1 MSNTHTHDSS
11 TPPHEVRH
19 FRVNPVEILI
29 LLTMTVV
36 VGNSA
41 YNLLY
46 GTDSFHPDALKP
58 MAANPASEGRTLASV
73 PSSSFANLEVK
84 CFAENVNGDMG
95 PRPASVSTAN
105 DHETSANKVRL
116 TGTLCGSDGI
126 TGSQLVKATVLNSSN
141 RFNATVFTDS
151 NSPQF
156 TTDYIP
162 LAAGKNTL
170 RLEFAYRGGKTHT
183 QEITVSKLE
192 ANAGT
197 ISPGSSAPNVVPAA
211 KTEFAE
217 PSDASSEAQPD

>member
-1 MSNTHTHDSS
+1 MSDNNAHESNTPAHD
-11 TPPHEVRH
+11 VRR

-29 LLTMTVV
+29 LLTMSVV
-36 VGNSA
+36 VGNSV

-46 GTDSFHPDALKP
+46 GTDSFRPAALKP
-58 MAANPASEGRTLASV
+58 MAANPTSEGRGL
-73 PSSSFANLEVK
+73 SSATNASFANLEVK
-84 CFAENVNGDMG
+84 CVTDNVSDDQG
-95 PRPASVSTAN
+95 PRPASVLSAN
-105 DHETSANKVRL
+105 DRETSANKVRL
-116 TGTLCGSDGI
+116 TGTLCGGDGL

-170 RLEFAYRGGKTHT
+170 KLEFAYRGGKTHT

-197 ISPGSSAPNVVPAA
+197 PVGAPKVVPA
-211 KTEFAE
+211 
-217 PSDASSEAQPD
+217 SNDDASDEAPHAEAD

>member
-1 MSNTHTHDSS
+1 MSDIQSPETSVPN
-11 TPPHEVRH
+11 HEVRS

-36 VGNSA
+36 VGNSV

-46 GTDSFHPDALKP
+46 GTDSFHPSALKP
-58 MAANPASEGRTLASV
+58 MAANPISEGRKLSSAQN
-73 PSSSFANLEVK
+73 SSFANLEVK
-84 CFAENVNGDMG
+84 CLSENGSGDVG
-95 PRPASVSTAN
+95 PRPASVTSAN
-105 DHETSANKVRL
+105 DRDTSANKIRL
-116 TGTLCGSDGI
+116 TGTLCGGDGI

-151 NSPQF
+151 NSTQF

-183 QEITVSKLE
+183 QEISVSKLE
-192 ANAGT
+192 ANAA
-197 ISPGSSAPNVVPAA
+197 PVSAATNVAPTASA
-211 KTEFAE
+211 KSDDSEE
-217 PSDASSEAQPD
+217 PSDTDGK